1 MKLAMFLASTIPLL
15 FMATNVKAHPGYK
28 LILVTLVPFTYS
40 TEFSSGSGTEYSSGS
55 GTDASPPPPQPPP
68 PPIAE
73 ISFGYEL
80 IMRPAWAS
88 AVARTV
94 MGWNPT
100 AGTTQLSSQLPY
112 DTARTSITN
121 LCDEI
126 GGDTFGF
133 GSVHCA
139 VKTPWTQLFDAGG
152 SMSATC
158 ATLGGKSFGH
168 INQFCAVEGV
178 WSQLLARLSSDDSY
192 VSLSPICNLL
202 DGTLFGSGGGS
213 VCAVRGI
220 VSQLT
225 TKLPGDSH
233 WTTEMTETCSKI
245 GGHAFSRH
253 CAVKGAWTQLT
264 TKLPGNTQWQTEM
277 TETCN
282 KIGGTAF
289 SRYCAV
295 NTPPTV
301 DGGLGGGAVAGIV
314 IGSITGVALLSV
326 IWFRRAR
333 VCTPPPPPP
342 APPLS
347 FAPSSEAGEA

>member
-1 MKLAMFLASTIPLL
+1 
-15 FMATNVKAHPGYK
+15 
-28 LILVTLVPFTYS
+28 
-40 TEFSSGSGTEYSSGS
+40 
-55 GTDASPPPPQPPP
+55 
-68 PPIAE
+68 
-73 ISFGYEL
+73 
-80 IMRPAWAS
+80 
-88 AVARTV
+88 

-112 DTARTSITN
+112 DTGPRTSITN

-178 WSQLLARLSSDDSY
+178 WSQLRARLSSDDWY
-192 VSLSPICNLL
+192 VSLSPICKIL

-225 TKLPGDSH
+225 TKLPGDSQ
-233 WTTEMTETCSKI
+233 WQSKMTETCSKI
-245 GGHAFSRH
+245 GGHAFSR
-253 CAVKGAWTQLT
+253 
-264 TKLPGNTQWQTEM
+264 
-277 TETCN
+277 
-282 KIGGTAF
+282 
-289 SRYCAV
+289 YCAV
-295 NTPPTV
+295 NTTAPLPPTPPDTPPTSNTNA

-314 IGSITGVALLSV
+314 IGSISGIALLSA

-333 VCTPPPPPP
+333 VSMYSSSSSSRS
-342 APPLS
+342 S
-347 FAPSSEAGEA
+347 FELGSFFGSWRKA

>member
-1 MKLAMFLASTIPLL
+1 MGILESEHDTNLLHNPHKLAMFLASIIPLL
-15 FMATNVKAHPGYK
+15 FMTTNVKAHPGHK
-28 LILVTLVPFTYS
+28 LILVTLAPFIYS
-40 TEFSSGSGTEYSSGS
+40 TEFSS
-55 GTDASPPPPQPPP
+55 GTDASPPPPPPPSPSP

-73 ISFGYEL
+73 FSFGYEL

-100 AGTTQLSSQLPY
+100 AGTKQLSSKLPY
-112 DTARTSITN
+112 DTTWTSITN

-126 GGDTFGF
+126 GGDTFGS
-133 GSVHCA
+133 GNVYCA

-178 WSQLLARLSSDDSY
+178 WSQLRAP
-192 VSLSPICNLL
+192 SPVCSILG
-202 DGTLFGSGGGS
+202 GTLFGSGGGS

-225 TKLPGDSH
+225 TKLPGDTS
-233 WTTEMTETCSKI
+233 WQGEMTETCSKI
-245 GGHAFSRH
+245 GGHAFSSY
-253 CAVKGAWTQLT
+253 CAVEGAWTQLT
-264 TKLPGNTQWQTEM
+264 TKLPGDTSWQGEM
-277 TETCN
+277 TETCS
-282 KIGGTAF
+282 KIGGHAF
-289 SRYCAV
+289 SSSCAV
-295 NTPPTV
+295 NTAPPASNTNV

-314 IGSITGVALLSV
+314 IGSITGVALLCLAAWLVLRKLAS
-326 IWFRRAR
+326 
-333 VCTPPPPPP
+333 P
-342 APPLS
+342 ADS
-347 FAPSSEAGEA
+347 CGEA